1 MSSFSDSTSA
11 TKTKQLRVKF
21 PILLSLWIF
30 KTNYFVLSPGSL
42 VFDGIFVVFTSA
54 ILIRRFFN
62 PETSG
67 HHTQIQTLLNCG
79 NISYS
84 FVIQSNK
91 IEEEKVKN

>member
-1 MSSFSDSTSA
+1 M
-11 TKTKQLRVKF
+11 
-21 PILLSLWIF
+21 
-30 KTNYFVLSPGSL
+30 
-42 VFDGIFVVFTSA
+42 VFTSA

-79 NISYS
+79 HISYS